1 VEIDCDC
8 EGLLLTTK
16 ACPKDVWIALKP
28 KNATKIIVNII
39 GKFLQE
45 DERKEFKDN
54 LGIKM
59 RL

>member
-1 VEIDCDC
+1 M
-8 EGLLLTTK
+8 TTK

-28 KNATKIIVNII
+28 KNATKIIVNTI

-45 DERKEFKDN
+45 DERREFKDN

-59 RL
+59 CL

>member
-1 VEIDCDC
+1 M
-8 EGLLLTTK
+8 TTK

-28 KNATKIIVNII
+28 KKVTKIIVNTI

-54 LGIKM
+54 LEIKM
-59 RL
+59 RLL